1 VDIIGLK
8 IMLKTILLF
17 LLLLAGT
24 ISTAQTPPGFS
35 KSVDSLVAPQFTGN
49 QPGISILIAKKGQ
62 VVYQKAFGSA
72 DIELNVPMQ
81 PDNIFKIG
89 SITKQFTA
97 VAILQLAEQGKL
109 RLDDPIQK
117 YIPDYPD
124 KQGTIT
130 IENLLTHTS
139 GIVDYSSL
147 DDPDPFA
154 ERRDFT
160 PEIIIN
166 YFKKLPLQFKPG
178 AKYAYSNS
186 NYTLLGYIIQKVSGE
201 DYHQYMDEHVIKPA
215 GLQHTLYAPENVIVP
230 GLVNGY
236 TRDKGYFEHSYYQTL
251 SVGFACADLLSN
263 TADLYQWNNALLSG
277 KVISKASLDKA
288 FTPYKL
294 SDGTYSSY
302 GYGWFIDQ
310 FEGSKCIHHEGQT
323 SGFIALEKY
332 FPGEDI
338 YVAILTNV
346 QSGED
351 KTDFSDNRFRLFDKI
366 GKLALGKQLDNEA
379 AVSDSILNKYAG
391 TYSATFKKNQT
402 MTVYKKDGKLYMNLS
417 NGTGKNMVMVP
428 LSETLFLLPDIKS
441 VRTTSEFIIENGK
454 VIKLIARQDK
464 PYEWIKIK

>member
-1 VDIIGLK
+1 MIK
-8 IMLKTILLF
+8 PILLF
-17 LLLLAGT
+17 LLLSIAS
-24 ISTAQTPPGFS
+24 ISVAQTTTEPARS
-35 KSVDSLVAPQFTGN
+35 IDSLVAPQFGGN

-62 VVYQKAFGSA
+62 IIYQKAFGSA

-81 PDNIFKIG
+81 PNDIFKIG

-166 YFKKLPLQFKPG
+166 YFKKLPLQFEPG
-178 AKYAYSNS
+178 TKYAYSNS

-201 DYHQYMDEHVIKPA
+201 DYHKYLDEHIIKPA

-251 SVGFACADLLSN
+251 SVGFACGDLLSN
-263 TADLYQWNNALLSG
+263 TADLYQWNNALLAG

-294 SDGTYSSY
+294 ANGTSTGY

-310 FEGSKCIHHEGQT
+310 NYGTTCIHHEGQT
-323 SGFIALEKY
+323 SGFVALEKY
-332 FPGEDI
+332 FPDEDI
-338 YVAILTNV
+338 YIAILTNV
-346 QSGED
+346 KSGED
-351 KTDFSDNRFRLFDKI
+351 KTDFSDNRFRLFEKI
-366 GKLALGKQLDNEA
+366 GKLVLGRPMDNEV

-402 MTVYKKDGKLYMNLS
+402 MTIHKKEGKLYMDLS
-417 NGTGKNMVMVP
+417 NGTGKNLLMVP

-441 VRTTSEFIIENGK
+441 IRTTGEFIIENGK
-454 VIKLIARQDK
+454 VTKLIATQGK
-464 PYEWIKIK
+464 KYEWTKIK